1 MESAARSR
9 RALRADFI
17 DFDESNGR
25 GFFIDRRISRLKQT
39 LKQVEAM
46 NDALE
51 DFQSALEQAGA
62 RLLSI
67 TETESEARRAPEKWS
82 AKETI
87 GHLVDSAANNHQRF
101 VRAQFTDSL
110 VFPPYEQDD
119 WVAVQHYQQEPW
131 HALVQLWLS
140 YNLHLLHLVS
150 RIPEAKLTQQ
160 RREHNLDR
168 IAWRTINR
176 DEPVTLE
183 YFIRDYIAHM
193 KHHLQQIF
201 DSNP

>member
-1 MESAARSR
+1 M
-9 RALRADFI
+9 
-17 DFDESNGR
+17 
-25 GFFIDRRISRLKQT
+25 K
-39 LKQVEAM
+39 
-46 NDALE
+46 DALE
-51 DFQSALEQAGA
+51 DFQSALEHAEA
-62 RLLSI
+62 RLLSL

-82 AKETI
+82 PKETI

-101 VRAQFTDSL
+101 VRTQFTDSL

-119 WVAVQHYQQEPW
+119 WVAVQHYQQESWP
-131 HALVQLWLS
+131 ALVQLWLS
-140 YNLHLLHLVS
+140 YNLHLLHIVS
-150 RIPEAKLTQQ
+150 RIPESKLTQS
-160 RREHNLDR
+160 RTEHNLDR
-168 IAWRTINR
+168 IAWRTVSR